1 MSVALFSGEEI
12 HARRSEL
19 SELLIDVVDGG
30 AAVSFLAPLA
40 QESADG
46 FWDGVAADVAAGT
59 RLVFVAQV
67 ENCVAG
73 CVHLV
78 LATQPNGQ
86 HRAEIQKL
94 LVHSAYRRH
103 GLAGALMQAA
113 ETEARRIGRTTLVL
127 DTEEGAVAEQL
138 YERWGYRRAGMI
150 PQFARSSSGGF
161 HGTVLFYKLLG

>member
-1 MSVALFSGEEI
+1 MSVTLFSSEEI

-19 SELLIDVVDGG
+19 SDLLIDVVDGG

-40 QESADG
+40 QESADR

-67 ENCVAG
+67 ESCVAG

-94 LVHSAYRRH
+94 LVHSAYRRR
-103 GLAGALMQAA
+103 GLASALMQAA
-113 ETEARRIGRTTLVL
+113 EAEARRIGRTTLVL
-127 DTEEGAVAEQL
+127 DTEQGAIAEQL
-138 YERWGYRRAGMI
+138 YERWGYQRAGTI
-150 PQFARSSSGGF
+150 PQFARSSSGGL
-161 HGTVLFYKLLG
+161 HATVLFYKLFE